1 MITLNA
7 NIFLGALTNLI
18 AYSQVANTTEAGIV
32 GEFVNSFQDINVENG
47 DGKVVL
53 SSDLLTVNNYSGT
66 SSVLTNTLP
75 TVDEQYISVENYKV
89 IPLTINN
96 YLMRGAFVEETQLA
110 SFVAYLMSTMRATM
124 TAYLSDALIAE
135 LEAYT
140 PTQADQTQTINI
152 FDTTGLLDPMQLRN
166 AKTYNDNAIQE
177 KLITLIHSM
186 GFATNKYNDKAF
198 REIIDFS
205 SMKFIVKNST
215 NGSMLVNSLATL
227 LNSGKITDAEKWSKT
242 YVIPDEQFSASFDQ
256 SIVGWLMHNKK
267 IQFGFFYEVA
277 TSFFDPSTL
286 DTRNWLHFA
295 YYLDTVDALPAVMI
309 KVDATLTPTALT

>member
-7 NIFLGALTNLI
+7 NLFLGALTNLI
-18 AYSQVANTTEAGIV
+18 AYSQIANTTEVGIV
-32 GEFVNSFQDINVENG
+32 GDFVNSFQDINVENG

-140 PTQADQTQTINI
+140 PVQASQTQTINI
-152 FDTTGLLDPMQLRN
+152 FDTTGLTDPSELKDAQ
-166 AKTYNDNAIQE
+166 TYNANAIQE

-186 GFATNKYNDKAF
+186 GFPTDKFNDLQF

-205 SMKFIVKNST
+205 SMKFIVRNST
-215 NGSMLVNSLATL
+215 NGSMLVHSLATL
-227 LNSGKITDAEKWSKT
+227 LNSNKITDAEKWSET
-242 YVIPDEQFSASFDQ
+242 FVVPDEQFSGTFDPD
-256 SIVGWLMHNKK
+256 IVGWLMHKKK

-277 TSFFDPSTL
+277 TSFFDASTL

-295 YYLDTVDALPAVMI
+295 YYLDTVNALPAVVI
-309 KVDATLTPTALT
+309 KTDASMTPAPLT